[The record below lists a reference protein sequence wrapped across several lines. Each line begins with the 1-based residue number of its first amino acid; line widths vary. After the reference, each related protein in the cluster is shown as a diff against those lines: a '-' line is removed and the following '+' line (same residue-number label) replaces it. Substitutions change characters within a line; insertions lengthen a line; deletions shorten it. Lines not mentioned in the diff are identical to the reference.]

1 MDVVIDV
8 ILTEAVVAHA
18 AGAIPEL
25 QLRVVC
31 VRAAA
36 DGALVV
42 IGLVRLLALNAPRL
56 KLTVFCR
63 WRTCD
68 GRKKSNS
75 QSPQ

>member
-18 AGAIPEL
+18 ARAIPEL

-56 KLTVFCR
+56 ALEVDRFLPLAHVRRAEEVK
-63 WRTCD
+63 
-68 GRKKSNS
+68 
-75 QSPQ
+75 